1 MDEPSTNYFANCHCI
16 ITFCT
21 AHHNAFEPQ
30 PSQHHHRPEHHR
42 CCDDGFI
49 LMRPT
54 QTQSKRLPKTIR
66 YPLHGHWRMVKFHS
80 GQVHS
85 PRRRR
90 SGGKIVACSGRRGDT
105 GFWQGQRV
113 LGVPLLSVHN
123 CFTALPV
130 DKLTEIDSVP
140 TTAIN
145 KMKAIPPT
153 SPRCFQLPRRPKWE
167 KRLPQRYIVAMTP
180 GLKSLKLPILMQ
192 TTDTGTVLSTKGLL
206 NCGVTDLFV
215 NSDFIQQ
222 NNLTMKKLSWP
233 IPVYNVDGMLNE
245 AGSILEVWDAVLWY
259 CDHTEC
265 TTFAVTGL
273 GSQDII
279 LGLNWLHEQPQS
291 WLAIGRGKDESL
303 PQPLLYLSEWGKC
316 RAKNLVQH

>member
-1 MDEPSTNYFANCHCI
+1 MTDEPSTDYFTNCHCVI
-16 ITFCT
+16 MFRA
-21 AHHNAFEPQ
+21 AHHNAFKPQ
-30 PSQHHHRPEHHR
+30 PSQHCHHPEHHR
-42 CCDDGFI
+42 RCDNG
-49 LMRPT
+49 LLSMQPT
-54 QTQSKRLPKTIR
+54 RTQSKRLPETIQ
-66 YPLHGHWRMVKFHS
+66 YLLHGHRRTVKFCS
-80 GQVHS
+80 GQVCS
-85 PRRRR
+85 PRRCR
-90 SGGKIVACSGRRGDT
+90 SGGESVACSGRRGDT

-233 IPVYNVDGMLNE
+233 IPVYNVDGTLNK
-245 AGSILEVWDAVLWY
+245 AGSILEVWNAVLQY
-259 CDHTEC
+259 HDHT
-265 TTFAVTGL
+265 
-273 GSQDII
+273 
-279 LGLNWLHEQPQS
+279 
-291 WLAIGRGKDESL
+291 
-303 PQPLLYLSEWGKC
+303 
-316 RAKNLVQH
+316 